1 MEFKIPFTLG
11 NLEKQKKK
19 AKWFKSK
26 IKFKERSALGK
37 LLHDLDVPAT
47 REEYISICLKNAVIT
62 FAYMIVF
69 ATTMLFLSGVSLF
82 FLYGPIAAILFA
94 GFIFLTQM
102 NYPRI
107 YNSRKQSNIE
117 KNLISGLEDMLVQLN
132 AGIPLFNIIV
142 NISASDYGMLSYEFS
157 KAAKKINA
165 GLPELEVLENIGEE
179 NSSIFFRRTLWQL
192 SNGMR
197 SGSDISIIIKDSI
210 RSLNEE
216 QMIQIQNYGNKL
228 NPMIMFYMLVSV
240 ILPALSITFLTV
252 ISSLVN
258 LPQSATVLL
267 FIGLFVGVIF
277 VQVSFVGLIRS
288 LRPSLL

>member
-1 MEFKIPFTLG
+1 MEFKIPFTILP
-11 NLEKQKKK
+11 LEKQKKK

-26 IKFKERSALGK
+26 IKYKERSALGK
-37 LLHDLDVPAT
+37 LLEDLDIPAT
-47 REEYISICLKNAVIT
+47 REEYLSICLKNAVIV
-62 FAYMIVF
+62 FAIMIIF
-69 ATTMLFLSGVSLF
+69 ATTMFFLLKISLF
-82 FLYGPIAAILFA
+82 FLFGPIAAIIFA
-94 GFIFLTQM
+94 AFIFLTQL

-117 KNLISGLEDMLVQLN
+117 KNLISALEDMLVQLN
-132 AGIPLFNIIV
+132 AGIPLFDIIV
-142 NISASDYGMLSYEFS
+142 NISASDYGTLSLEFS

-165 GLPELEVLENIGEE
+165 GLPQLEVLEDLGER
-179 NSSIFFRRTLWQL
+179 NTSIFFRRTLWQL

-197 SGSDISIIIKDSI
+197 SGSDISMIIKDSI

-228 NPMIMFYMLVSV
+228 NPMIMFYMLISV
-240 ILPALSITFLTV
+240 VLPALSITFLTV

-258 LPQSATVLL
+258 LPKSATILL
-267 FIGLFVGVIF
+267 FVGLFVAVIF